1 MTYRVERE
9 QPDGTFTV
17 DDGLTGLQEA
27 EADASV
33 KLYADNGITARKVQ
47 EDAPTPEPEAA
58 PVADTAEAVAADMAA
73 YMAENFP
80 QPRVASDYA
89 LLEYHA
95 GVEDALIA
103 GKTPVDIGRDDAI
116 QALAR
121 AAGKSPNPTS
131 VTRYA
136 QGVRRERA
144 AAADEAADVGRPPA
158 VEEDMQEPTEPLTAE
173 TPAADADAAPA
184 NAIGP
189 MAPGDVIYGPDGS
202 QHVVVRTLGAKG
214 MGKTACSMRVPARDV
229 DWSRTPLEP
238 GRQDVTC
245 EPCSKVL
252 TPALVPQAED
262 ADAPAAPAPK
272 ASRKKGPKVT
282 EAATMAEALTPE
294 PEKVKPVWAPKVP
307 LIPTSDERYPDVQD
321 VIGFNFS
328 APPALL
334 VCGHAVVGLS
344 TTVCGRT
351 PDMTKRSMWRYIPG
365 PLPVTC
371 DACRRALHLP
381 SRKTFGGTPQ
391 ALRAR
396 LAKAWLTTDEPGEVG
411 PKWLTGKARQ
421 TAILRARAKHEA
433 DKATR
438 AEARKAARAA
448 AKSDKP
454 AA

>member
-9 QPDGTFTV
+9 QPDGTYTV

-27 EADASV
+27 EADATV
-33 KLYADNGITARKVQ
+33 KLYADNGISARKVQ

-73 YMAENFP
+73 YMAEKFP

-89 LLEYHA
+89 LLEYHGA
-95 GVEDALIA
+95 VRDALTA
-103 GKTPVDIGRDDAI
+103 GQTPVDIGRDAGI

-121 AAGKSPNPTS
+121 AAGKSPNPQT

-136 QGVRRERA
+136 QGVRRQMA

-158 VEEDMQEPTEPLTAE
+158 VEEDMQEPTEPLTPE

-252 TPALVPQAED
+252 APAPAPQAED
-262 ADAPAAPAPK
+262 ADATPAPK

-294 PEKVKPVWAPKVP
+294 PEKAKPVWAPKVP
-307 LIPTSDERYPDVQD
+307 LIATSDERYPDVQD

-351 PDMTKRSMWRYIPG
+351 PDMTKRDRWRYIPG
-365 PLPVTC
+365 QLPVTC

-381 SRKTFGGTPQ
+381 SRKGWDGTPQ

-396 LAKAWLTTDEPGEVG
+396 LAKAWLATNEPDENG

-421 TAILRARAKHEA
+421 TAIERARVKHEA
-433 DKATR
+433 AKAAR